1 MAAMQGKGEDREQQ
15 IMLATALKVVRDQ
28 SLLMQRAMDGGDAN
42 LKITLDYATE
52 MLRELRSNTLTPKN
66 YYELYMSILDQMRYL
81 EEYFRLVVCPV
92 LCPRRVNV
100 THFIICITLLHVFIF
115 PWHV

>member
-1 MAAMQGKGEDREQQ
+1 MAATQGKGEDREQQ

-81 EEYFRLVVCPV
+81 EEYFRYVRMIGKKGRCCLLRSVWYILVNCQA
-92 LCPRRVNV
+92 
-100 THFIICITLLHVFIF
+100 
-115 PWHV
+115 